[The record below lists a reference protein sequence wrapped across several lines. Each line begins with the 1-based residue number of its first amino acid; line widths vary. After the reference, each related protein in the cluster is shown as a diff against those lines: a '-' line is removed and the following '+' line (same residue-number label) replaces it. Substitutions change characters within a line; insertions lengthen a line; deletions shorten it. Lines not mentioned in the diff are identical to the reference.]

1 MNKKIL
7 IIDDNPIN
15 NAKYIDVLKRDYDVS
30 IAIWMRSAL
39 RLLKN
44 SNWDIIVID
53 VMMPTQILS
62 SDNEMRAGFEFYDSE
77 IKKLNLSSKIIFWSR
92 LTDSCFDQNKYP
104 KSNGFYF
111 VHKSEDAN
119 HLKIVIDKIFQP

>member
-1 MNKKIL
+1 MRKVL

-77 IKKLNLSSKIIFWSR
+77 IKKLNLSSKIIFLS
-92 LTDSCFDQNKYP
+92 
-104 KSNGFYF
+104 SN
-111 VHKSEDAN
+111 VP
-119 HLKIVIDKIFQP
+119 I